1 MSIFANIANRLAES
15 GFIPDSVIRLGIR
28 RLLRNRLASIAAFD
42 TPGNTQL
49 GEFVDMMNNSE
60 IALVPK
66 LANEQHYE
74 VPADFFNACL
84 GSHRKYSC
92 CYWSGGA
99 KTLDE
104 AERSALTITAE
115 RAELVDGMDILDLGC
130 GWGSFS
136 LYAAAHFPNSTVTA
150 VSNSASQREYIE
162 GQARQRGLS
171 NLQVITADMNNFDI
185 DRKFDRIVSIEMFE
199 HMRNYREL
207 FRRISGWLK
216 PGGAFFMHIFCH
228 RSAAYEFIDGGP
240 ADWMSRHFFSGG
252 IMPSEDLPL
261 KFQEH
266 LNIANQWRWSGQEY
280 QDTAEAWL
288 NNMDD
293 NRNQVSNLF
302 DQVYGKADSNKWIM
316 RWRIFYL
323 SVSELF
329 GSHGGQEWF
338 VGHYLFRP
346 AKPAAEKTNV

>member
-1 MSIFANIANRLAES
+1 MSNLAHIANQLAES

-28 RLLRNRLASIAAFD
+28 RLLRNRLASISAFD
-42 TPGNTQL
+42 TPGNTRI
-49 GEFVDMMNNSE
+49 EDFVDMMNNSDV
-60 IALVPK
+60 ALVPQ

-74 VPADFFNACL
+74 VPAEFFKACL

-92 CYWSGGA
+92 CYWNDNTSN
-99 KTLDE
+99 LDE
-104 AERSALTITAE
+104 AELAALTITAE
-115 RAELVDGMDILDLGC
+115 RAGIEDGMDILDLGC

-136 LYAAAHFPNSTVTA
+136 LYAAAQFPNSSVTS

-162 GQARQRGLS
+162 GQARQRGLD
-171 NLQVITADMNNFDI
+171 NLRVITADMNHFDI

-228 RSAAYEFIDGGP
+228 RSAAYEFVDSGP
-240 ADWMSRHFFSGG
+240 SDWMSRHFFSGG
-252 IMPSEDLPL
+252 IMPSENLPL

-266 LNIANQWRWSGQEY
+266 LAIADQWRWSGEHY
-280 QDTAEAWL
+280 QKTAEAWL
-288 NNMDD
+288 ENTDR
-293 NRNQVSNLF
+293 NRNQVRDLF
-302 DQVYGKADSNKWIM
+302 SQVYGATNSNKWFM
-316 RWRIFYL
+316 RWRIFFL

-346 AKPAAEKTNV
+346 LKPAAETSND